1 MVDTLKLYN
10 DLKKDL
16 DQKAAL
22 KIAEVIGDL
31 YGELQKTV
39 TREEFTELTQI
50 VKRLA
55 VAQERIA
62 DAQEITEVRLKELA
76 EVQKRTEER
85 LEQLTVRV
93 DKLTIR
99 VDELAQAQKR
109 TEERLEQLTVRVDEL
124 AIRVDELA
132 QAQKRTEERL
142 EQLTVRVDEL
152 AEAQKRTEERL
163 EQLTVRVDEL
173 AEAQKQTE
181 FKLQRLTEEVRKL
194 NADHAE
200 TRRQLGGI
208 TATIGYTLENESYK
222 ALPRLLQE
230 DYGIIV
236 QGRLDRDYIVDNQGK
251 EIEINILGKA
261 HQNGNELLIV
271 GESKSQLSRN
281 DVDKFIRKKLKR
293 LEGIHEHLFP
303 IIVTHMIT
311 SRDVAEYAKKKGIVV
326 YKSSHF

>member
-76 EVQKRTEER
+76 EV
-85 LEQLTVRV
+85 
-93 DKLTIR
+93 
-99 VDELAQAQKR
+99 QKR